1 MFSRNSN
8 RSLIHDSKQAEQM
21 LRHLGLIAQQAEEG
35 IVIIDLKGKLRFV
48 NTTWAIMHGYDS
60 SSQLVGEPIKKFYT
74 KQQKNQLNK
83 LIEEAK
89 KTHRSKGIIQHL
101 RKDQTEFTT
110 SVKMVAL
117 QGKIRKVSAIMMF
130 ATDMTKYTQL
140 QQELQELRDKL
151 QQLVNQKTTELTN
164 ANEQLIREIE
174 ERRQTSDELKQSS
187 LRLER
192 RIEQLTAQLIAT
204 NEKIKSQE
212 TKSRQPDDKLDEDFD
227 DPQFFDKE
235 TGPLNPK
242 QLEELSLM
250 AQKLR

>member
-8 RSLIHDSKQAEQM
+8 RSLIHDSRQAEQM

-48 NTTWAIMHGYDS
+48 NTTWALMHGYDS
-60 SSQLVGEPIKKFYT
+60 SSQLVGEPISKFYN
-74 KQQKNQLNK
+74 KQQKNQLKK
-83 LIEEAK
+83 LIDETK
-89 KTHRSKGIIQHL
+89 RTHRCTGIIQHL
-101 RKDQTEFTT
+101 RKDQTEFTANL
-110 SVKMVAL
+110 KMVAL
-117 QGKIRKVSAIMMF
+117 KGKIRKVSAIMMF

-140 QQELQELRDKL
+140 QQELQQLQDKL
-151 QQLVNQKTTELTN
+151 QELVNQKTTELTN
-164 ANEQLIREIE
+164 ANEQLMREIE
-174 ERRQTSDELKQSS
+174 ERRQTSEELKQSS

-192 RIEQLTAQLIAT
+192 RIEQLTTQLIAT

-212 TKSRQPDDKLDEDFD
+212 TKFRRTDDKLDEDFD

-235 TGPLNPK
+235 TGPLNSE
-242 QLEELSLM
+242 QLKELSLM